1 MLELILI
8 GLPVLFASMIY
19 FMNNR
24 PKQVRILLLTLGVLH
39 FLLFLLLA
47 AGYSRPVLPEWI
59 QSDSLSVIF
68 AGVTSF
74 LFLCVSVHAFFWLP
88 ETRIY
93 EKHEGRAMRE
103 NLFCSLLCLFLS
115 TMTLVVFS
123 RNYGLLWVAVEAT
136 TLASAPLIMFHRSAG
151 SLEAMWKYLLICS
164 VGIGLAL
171 FGTFLLGVAV
181 RSAGLC
187 SDLSFTRLPDT
198 GSDGVFHTEWFKAAF
213 LFCFA
218 GYGLKMGLAP
228 FHTWLPDAHS
238 EAPSMVSVL
247 LSGSL
252 LNCSFLGIV
261 RVAAAAPS
269 ALIPFCSEY
278 LIGFGVFSLLVAAF
292 FLIRQSDY
300 KRMLAY
306 SSVEHMGLLAIF
318 CGLEM
323 TELSDAAQQ
332 HLMMHSVCKMIL
344 FLTAGNLLLA
354 HGTRRIDLVR
364 GTFSRMPVTS
374 TVWLAGILLICG
386 VPPSPLFVTEMAL
399 VLNAGPVLGSV
410 ILVLLFA
417 IFCGMTSTAMKMT
430 MGPGVSGELHPAER
444 AAERLSVLPAV
455 LIVIPV
461 VAGLRLICQITGV
474 IR

>member
-8 GLPVLFASMIY
+8 GLPVLFAGVIY
-19 FMNNR
+19 FLGNR
-24 PKQVRILLLTLGVLH
+24 PKPVRILLLTLGVLH
-39 FLLFLLLA
+39 FLLFILLA
-47 AGYSRPVLPEWI
+47 AGYSSPVFPEWI
-59 QSDSLSVIF
+59 QADSLSTVF

-74 LFLCVSVHAFFWLP
+74 LFLCVSVHAVFWLP

-123 RNYGLLWVAVEAT
+123 RNFGLLWVAVEAT

-171 FGTFLLGVAV
+171 FGTFLLGVV
-181 RSAGLC
+181 IRSAELNSG
-187 SDLSFTRLPDT
+187 LSFTRLPDSG
-198 GSDGVFHTEWFKAAF
+198 GSQFHAEWFKAAF

-252 LNCSFLGIV
+252 LNCSFLGII
-261 RVAAAAPS
+261 RVASAAPGS
-269 ALIPFCSEY
+269 LIPFCSEY
-278 LIGFGVFSLLVAAF
+278 LIGFGLFSLLVAAF

-323 TELSDAAQQ
+323 TELSAIAQQ
-332 HLMMHSVCKMIL
+332 HLVMHSVCKMIL

-364 GTFSRMPVTS
+364 GTFARMPVTS
-374 TVWLAGILLICG
+374 SVWLAGILLICG

-399 VLNAGPVLGSV
+399 VQNAGPMLGAV

-417 IFCGMTSTAMKMT
+417 IFCGMTSAAMKMT

-444 AAERLSVLPAV
+444 AAERLSILPAV
-455 LIVIPV
+455 LIVIPII
-461 VAGLRLICQITGV
+461 AGLLLICQITGV
-474 IR
+474 I

>member
-8 GLPVLFASMIY
+8 GLPVLFAGVIY
-19 FMNNR
+19 FLGNR
-24 PKQVRILLLTLGVLH
+24 PKPVRILLLTLGVLH
-39 FLLFLLLA
+39 FLLFILMA
-47 AGYSRPVLPEWI
+47 AGYSSLVFPEWI
-59 QSDSLSVIF
+59 QADSLSMVF

-74 LFLCVSVHAFFWLP
+74 LFLCVSVHAVFWLS

-123 RNYGLLWVAVEAT
+123 RNFGLLWVAVEAT

-171 FGTFLLGVAV
+171 FGTFLLGVV
-181 RSAGLC
+181 IRSAELNSG
-187 SDLSFTRLPDT
+187 LSFTRLPDSG
-198 GSDGVFHTEWFKAAF
+198 GSQFHAEWFKAAF

-252 LNCSFLGIV
+252 LNCSFLGII
-261 RVAAAAPS
+261 RVASAAPGS
-269 ALIPFCSEY
+269 LIPFCSEY
-278 LIGFGVFSLLVAAF
+278 LIGFGLFSLLVAAF

-323 TELSDAAQQ
+323 TELSAIAQQ
-332 HLMMHSVCKMIL
+332 HLVIHSVCKMIL

-364 GTFSRMPVTS
+364 GTFARMPVTS
-374 TVWLAGILLICG
+374 SVWLAGILLICG

-399 VLNAGPVLGSV
+399 VQNAGPVLGAV

-417 IFCGMTSTAMKMT
+417 IFCGMTSAAMKMT

-444 AAERLSVLPAV
+444 AAERLSILPAV
-455 LIVIPV
+455 LIVIPII
-461 VAGLRLICQITGV
+461 AGLLLICQITGV
-474 IR
+474 I